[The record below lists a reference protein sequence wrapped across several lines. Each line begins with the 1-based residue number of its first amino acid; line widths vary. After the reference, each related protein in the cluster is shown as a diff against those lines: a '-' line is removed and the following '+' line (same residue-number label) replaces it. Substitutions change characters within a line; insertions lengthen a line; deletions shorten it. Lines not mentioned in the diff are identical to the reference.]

1 MPGKEDIFPLTSSPT
16 LFLPRSVD
24 KRSCSISQ
32 IRRGPLVGF
41 YSRSALYLTN
51 HAPIAKA
58 KLHITVTTM
67 RVSKKLWVFIK
78 FICSSSNDIFK
89 SNRFSVSE
97 YAALLQMWPGRMR
110 SWRGGCHKRDS
121 CNPAPHHHHGVL
133 ADFPAVFFD
142 IHQQYLSLKK
152 S

>member
-1 MPGKEDIFPLTSSPT
+1 MPGKEDIFLLTSSPT

-32 IRRGPLVGF
+32 IRHCPFGF

-51 HAPIAKA
+51 QAPIAKA

-110 SWRGGCHKRDS
+110 SGRGRGHKRDS
-121 CNPAPHHHHGVL
+121 CNQPPHLGVL
-133 ADFPAVFFD
+133 ADFPAVFFNM
-142 IHQQYLSLKK
+142 HQRYLSLKK